1 MAWQPAEE
9 PLRQLAGFLNDSLN
23 PANPAAQKHAEQVRK
38 SGKWPFPSRHFTVVL
53 AETWSNMLFAFV

>member
-23 PANPAAQKHAEQVRK
+23 SKNPVAQKHAEQVRRDPWDGLK
-38 SGKWPFPSRHFTVVL
+38 EVTSLPCLGRVLSNSLFVV
-53 AETWSNMLFAFV
+53 V